1 MYSLTCKI
9 RYAIKFTL
17 KHNKV
22 RIMNWANRLTIFRI
36 VLVPVF
42 ITAILYH
49 RLNAAFV
56 VFLVATVTDALDGYI
71 ARVRKEKTRLGAILD
86 PIADKM
92 LIGSAFIC
100 FSLVSGLP
108 EYLKMPVYVPIIV
121 ISRDVIILLGVM
133 LIYILVGGVEIK
145 PTIIGK
151 LTTVFQML
159 TVIALL
165 LKFVYASWLWNVT
178 AVLTVVS
185 GLDYIRIGSNYINGK
200 L

>member
-1 MYSLTCKI
+1 
-9 RYAIKFTL
+9 
-17 KHNKV
+17 
-22 RIMNWANRLTIFRI
+22 MNWANRLTIFRI

-56 VFLVATVTDALDGYI
+56 IFLVATITDALDGYI

-133 LIYILVGGVEIK
+133 LIYILAGGIEIK
-145 PTIIGK
+145 PTVIGK
-151 LTTVFQML
+151 LTTVFQMV

-165 LKFVYASWLWNVT
+165 LKFVYASWLWNTT
-178 AVLTVVS
+178 AILTVVS
-185 GLDYIRIGSNYINGK
+185 GLDYIRIGSNSINGK